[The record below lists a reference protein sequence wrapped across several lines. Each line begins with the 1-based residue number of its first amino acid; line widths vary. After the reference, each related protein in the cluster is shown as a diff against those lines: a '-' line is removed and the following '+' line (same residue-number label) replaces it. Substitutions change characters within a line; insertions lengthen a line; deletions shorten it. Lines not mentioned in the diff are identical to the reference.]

1 MKSKNFKSRINET
14 SRLFDKLSGEWWDE
28 NGSFKA
34 LHSFNLIRLEYLK
47 KNNLNQSLNGL
58 SILDVGCGGGILC
71 EPLSRLGAKVTG
83 IDSNKKAIKVAKE
96 HAKIKN
102 LKINYI
108 NTELSEVEKSS
119 FDIVT
124 CMEVLE
130 HVENVDQIISFSK
143 KILKKNG
150 VFFGSTINKT
160 LTSYLLAIFFAE
172 NVLQIVP
179 RGTHQWKKFLKPN
192 FVKKKFLKNGFND
205 FQIQGV
211 NYNPFKNRWSYSE
224 NTFINYMF
232 FAIKSSKL

>member
-1 MKSKNFKSRINET
+1 MKSKNFKSTRNET
-14 SRLFDKLSGEWWDE
+14 SKLFDKLSGEWWDE

-83 IDSNKKAIKVAKE
+83 IDTNEKAIKVAKE
-96 HAKIKN
+96 HARIKN

-108 NTELSEVEKSS
+108 NAELSKIGKCS
-119 FDIVT
+119 FDIIT

-130 HVENVDQIISFSK
+130 HVENINQIVSISND
-143 KILKKNG
+143 ILKKNG

-160 LTSYLLAIFFAE
+160 LASYLLAILFAE
-172 NVLQIVP
+172 NVLRIVP
-179 RGTHQWKKFLKPN
+179 KGTHEWKKFLKPN
-192 FVKKKFLKNGFND
+192 FVKKKFIENGFND

-211 NYNPFKNRWSYSE
+211 NYNPFKNRWSFSE

-232 FAIKSSKL
+232 LANKY

>member
-1 MKSKNFKSRINET
+1 MKSKNFKSTRNET
-14 SRLFDKLSGEWWDE
+14 SKLFDKLSGEWWDE

-83 IDSNKKAIKVAKE
+83 IDTNEKAIKVAKE
-96 HAKIKN
+96 HARIKN

-108 NTELSEVEKSS
+108 NAELSKIGKCS
-119 FDIVT
+119 FDIIT

-130 HVENVDQIISFSK
+130 HVENINQIVSISND
-143 KILKKNG
+143 ILKKNG

-160 LTSYLLAIFFAE
+160 LASYLLAILFAE
-172 NVLQIVP
+172 NVLRIVP
-179 RGTHQWKKFLKPN
+179 KGTHEWKKFLKPN
-192 FVKKKFLKNGFND
+192 FVKKKFIENGFND

-211 NYNPFKNRWSYSE
+211 NYNPFKNRWSFSE
-224 NTFINYMF
+224 RTFINYMF
-232 FAIKSSKL
+232 FAIKS

>member
-1 MKSKNFKSRINET
+1 MKSKNFKSTPHEASI
-14 SRLFDKLSGEWWDE
+14 LFDKLSDEWWDE

-47 KNNLNQSLNGL
+47 RNNLNQSLNGL

-71 EPLSRLGAKVTG
+71 EPLSRLGAEVTG
-83 IDSNKKAIKVAKE
+83 IDTNEKAIKVAKE
-96 HAKIKN
+96 HARIKN

-108 NTELSEVEKSS
+108 HGELSKIEKCS

-130 HVENVDQIISFSK
+130 HLENINQIISISND
-143 KILKKNG
+143 ILKKNG

-160 LTSYLLAIFFAE
+160 LTSYLLAILFAE

-179 RGTHQWKKFLKPN
+179 RGTHEWKKFLKPN
-192 FVKKKFLKNGFND
+192 FVKKKFLENGFND

-211 NYNPFKNRWSYSE
+211 NYNPFKNRWSFSE
-224 NTFINYMF
+224 ETFINYMF
-232 FAIKSSKL
+232 FAIKS